1 MCPHTLKGVL
11 VLEEIRERLLD
22 LLKMMPED
30 KLQVLLDFANRLYN
44 EYQEGEDS
52 DDELLMT

>member
-1 MCPHTLKGVL
+1 M
-11 VLEEIRERLLD
+11 EEIRERLLD

>member
-1 MCPHTLKGVL
+1 
-11 VLEEIRERLLD
+11 LEEIREKLVD
-22 LLKMMPED
+22 LIKMMPGD
-30 KLQVLLDFANRLYN
+30 KLQVLLEFANRLYN

>member
-1 MCPHTLKGVL
+1 
-11 VLEEIRERLLD
+11 LEEIRERLLD
-22 LLKMMPED
+22 LIKMMPED
-30 KLQVLLDFANRLYN
+30 KLPVMLDFADRLYN